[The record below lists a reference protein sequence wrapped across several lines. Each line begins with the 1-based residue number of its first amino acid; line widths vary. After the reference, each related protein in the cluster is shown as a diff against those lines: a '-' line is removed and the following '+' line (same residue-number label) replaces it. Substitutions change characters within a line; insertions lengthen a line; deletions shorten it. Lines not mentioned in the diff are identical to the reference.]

1 MENLIYTI
9 KMGEQFIFTD
19 YGKFYPINNNK
30 YRQMNR
36 IKIIVSLM
44 ACIFFT
50 ASLSAQVEFD
60 EYFKDK
66 TLRVDFQLGG
76 DAENTEVFFQQMK
89 QEPHYADPRKNLVSK
104 FNYGAYR
111 YSLYDIKSGK
121 LIFSKGFCSLYNEW
135 IATEEAKKV
144 KRCFYHTA
152 TMPFP
157 KNKVRFV
164 IELRQFKNGKFKK
177 IFDYQINPRDYF
189 ISREEPKGCN
199 VSKVLYSGEPA
210 KCLDIAF
217 IAEGYT
223 KEEMPKFRKDV
234 KRMIDYMLGLK
245 AYKPY
250 VDYINVWAVESPSVD
265 SGTDIPGHKIYK
277 NTAVNSTFYT
287 FDIERYLTTVD
298 IKSISDAAANAPH
311 DAVYVLVNTSKY
323 GGGGFY
329 NFYGLSSADNPFAEK
344 VVAHEFGHSFA
355 GLADEY
361 YTSAV
366 ATEEYYN
373 LKVEP
378 WEPNITT
385 NKDFGSKWKDMI
397 ENDTPVPTP
406 RTEAYDGV
414 VGMFEGGGYMAK
426 GIYSPAQDCV
436 MKSNTLKEFCPVCER
451 AIRRMIEFYL
461 DK

>member
-1 MENLIYTI
+1 MT
-9 KMGEQFIFTD
+9 K
-19 YGKFYPINNNK
+19 
-30 YRQMNR
+30 
-36 IKIIVSLM
+36 IKITLVLTVCLLITGSL
-44 ACIFFT
+44 F
-50 ASLSAQVEFD
+50 AQVEFD
-60 EYFKDK
+60 EHFKDK

-76 DAENTEVFFQQMK
+76 DANNTEVFFQQMK
-89 QEPHYADPRKNLVSK
+89 EEPHYAGPRKNLISK

-111 YSLYDIKSGK
+111 YSLYDLKSGK

-135 IATEEAKKV
+135 IATAEAKKL

-157 KNKVRFV
+157 KKKVRFV
-164 IELRQFKNGKFKK
+164 LEERQFKTGKFKK
-177 IFDYQINPRDYF
+177 IFEYQINPRDYF
-189 ISREEPKGCN
+189 INKEDPEYCK
-199 VSKVLYSGEPA
+199 VSKIHYSDEPS

-234 KRMIDYMLGLK
+234 KRIINYMLALK
-245 AYKPY
+245 VYKPY
-250 VDYINVWAVESPSVD
+250 ANSINIWAVESPSVD
-265 SGTDIPGHKIYK
+265 SGTDIPGRKVYK
-277 NTAVNSTFYT
+277 NTAVNSNFYT

-311 DAVYVLVNTSKY
+311 DAVYVLVNTKKY

-329 NFYGLSSADNPFAEK
+329 NFYGLSSADNPYSAK

-366 ATEEYYN
+366 ATEEFYN

-385 NKDFGSKWKDMI
+385 DKDFPSKWKDMI
-397 ENDTPVPTP
+397 KKDTPIPTP
-406 RTEAYDGV
+406 RTDVYNGK

-426 GIYSPAQDCV
+426 GIYSPARDCV
-436 MKSNTLKEFCPVCER
+436 MKSNTLKDFCPVCER
-451 AIRRMIEFYL
+451 AIRKMIEFYL